1 MTVKPT
7 SFISAALIVAVSFAG
22 TFAQVAAMRLAIGA
36 WPPLW
41 AMLAAAGFTVAAAAG
56 GAAVAQRRARR

>member
-7 SFISAALIVAVSFAG
+7 PFISAALIVAVSFA
-22 TFAQVAAMRLAIGA
+22 QVAAMRLVIGA

-41 AMLAAAGFTVAAAAG
+41 AMLAAAGFTVTAAAG
-56 GAAVAQRRARR
+56 GTAVAQHRAGR